1 MALPSGTVTFLFT
14 DIEGSTRLWQQ
25 HPDAMRV
32 IMTRHDALLTAG
44 IEQHGGVVV
53 KSRGEGD
60 SFFAVFVRA
69 TDAVASA
76 STIQQALL
84 CESWPSEISIRVR
97 MALHTGEADLRDNDY
112 YGNAVNRC
120 ARLRAIA
127 HGGQVVLSLA
137 TTLVVDTM
145 PEGVSLREMGSHRL
159 KDLQSPEQVFQ
170 LLHPDLPSEFPPL
183 SFLDTLPHN
192 LPVQLTS
199 FIGREEEIAEI
210 DGLLANNRLVTLA
223 GGGGSGKTRLSL
235 EVGSANIDA
244 FSDGVWLV
252 QLASITDPSQ
262 VDRAVT
268 LVIGP
273 PDPSERLLLLIDNC
287 EHLLDSCAQT
297 AVRVLQQSP
306 LGRILATSREP
317 LGVPGE
323 VTYRVPP
330 LPIPPSS
337 DIPLESISRY
347 QSVTLFVDRARSS
360 QPDLALTEAT
370 GPAVSQIAR
379 RLDGIPLAIELAAAR
394 VKVLSVDEIARRL
407 DDMFRLLTGS
417 SRGTLPHQR
426 TLQAAIDWSY
436 QLLTGPEQLLFNR
449 LSVFRGGFTLEAA
462 EQVSTD
468 PDQRQETLELLAQL
482 VSKSIVMVEQKEG
495 GPTRYRLLETLRQ
508 YAWERLQESG
518 ETVERRDRHTRFFM
532 ELAKSVE
539 TKLQA
544 RLSVGL
550 RTSLKDDQDN
560 LRAAWEWVLESNNPE
575 FVGSESMDSLV
586 SIMLAL

>member
-1 MALPSGTVTFLFT
+1 M
-14 DIEGSTRLWQQ
+14 
-25 HPDAMRV
+25 
-32 IMTRHDALLTAG
+32 
-44 IEQHGGVVV
+44 
-53 KSRGEGD
+53 
-60 SFFAVFVRA
+60 
-69 TDAVASA
+69 
-76 STIQQALL
+76 
-84 CESWPSEISIRVR
+84 
-97 MALHTGEADLRDNDY
+97 
-112 YGNAVNRC
+112 
-120 ARLRAIA
+120 
-127 HGGQVVLSLA
+127 
-137 TTLVVDTM
+137 
-145 PEGVSLREMGSHRL
+145 
-159 KDLQSPEQVFQ
+159 
-170 LLHPDLPSEFPPL
+170 
-183 SFLDTLPHN
+183 
-192 LPVQLTS
+192 
-199 FIGREEEIAEI
+199 
-210 DGLLANNRLVTLA
+210 
-223 GGGGSGKTRLSL
+223 
-235 EVGSANIDA
+235 
-244 FSDGVWLV
+244 
-252 QLASITDPSQ
+252 
-262 VDRAVT
+262 
-268 LVIGP
+268 IGP
-273 PDPSERLLLLIDNC
+273 PDPSKRLLLLIDNC

-394 VKVLSVDEIARRL
+394 VNVLSVDEIARRL

-560 LRAAWEWVLESNNPE
+560 LRAAWEWALESNNPE